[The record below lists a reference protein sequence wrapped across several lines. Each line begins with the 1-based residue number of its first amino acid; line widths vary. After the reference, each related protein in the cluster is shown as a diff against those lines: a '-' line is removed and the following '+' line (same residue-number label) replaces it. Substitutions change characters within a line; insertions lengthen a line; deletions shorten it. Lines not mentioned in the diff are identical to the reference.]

1 MLSEFNECLDIRGL
15 TVKKWRPFTCRPLE
29 LFFSDYKYGVL
40 FESINQ
46 GCIDLLKATSS
57 LGDMKNKRKRTMK
70 ILPFFFG
77 GIMTKKIFYAY
88 CNDINGSEQKLIAV
102 IASFLCGMFF
112 GEYLLLRRQKKYFC
126 GELEEILKC
135 YNESS
140 NSSK

>member
-1 MLSEFNECLDIRGL
+1 
-15 TVKKWRPFTCRPLE
+15 
-29 LFFSDYKYGVL
+29 
-40 FESINQ
+40 
-46 GCIDLLKATSS
+46 
-57 LGDMKNKRKRTMK
+57 MK

-77 GIMTKKIFYAY
+77 GNFFDAY

-112 GEYLLLRRQKKYFC
+112 GEYFLLRKQKKHFC